1 MSRLCGGDGCVEWVS
16 VAGEDEWYKK
26 QHGRLDDPTS
36 TTAKGNITSSMAA
49 PIDDIKS

>member
-26 QHGRLDDPTS
+26 HGRLDDPTS